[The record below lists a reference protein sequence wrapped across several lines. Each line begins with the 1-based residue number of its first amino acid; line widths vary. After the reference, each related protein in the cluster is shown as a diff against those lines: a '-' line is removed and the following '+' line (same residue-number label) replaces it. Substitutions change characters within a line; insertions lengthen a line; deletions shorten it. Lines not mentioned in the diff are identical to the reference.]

1 MLTGAVNA
9 AEGTVLSKTQEITPR
24 HGAPTRTG
32 PWHYEVTVP
41 ATGIHAGRGNAEREQ
56 EGRVPLSCTR
66 SVTLC
71 PDAPNR
77 ARSGCYP
84 RYPLVHLF
92 PLCRSRTARMP

>member
-9 AEGTVLSKTQEITPR
+9 AGGTVLSKTQEITPR
-24 HGAPTRTG
+24 HDAAARTS
-32 PWHYEVTVP
+32 PWHSEVTVP
-41 ATGIHAGRGNAEREQ
+41 ATGSDTGCGNTEREQ

>member
-9 AEGTVLSKTQEITPR
+9 AGGTVLSKTQEITPR
-24 HGAPTRTG
+24 HDAPTRTG
-32 PWHYEVTVP
+32 PWHSEVTVP

-56 EGRVPLSCTR
+56 EGRVPLSCAR

-71 PDAPNR
+71 PTYPIR
-77 ARSGCYP
+77 ARSGRCP
-84 RYPLVHLF
+84 RYPLVHLL